1 MTPILMQGSEIKRIK
16 NEREETKMKNPPL
29 IDFHN
34 ISVLK
39 ENHLILDQ
47 ISLTIGANENVA
59 LLGPNGS
66 GKSSLIKVM
75 TREYYPLA
83 GAPDLRMKI
92 MGEELWNIFDLR
104 RQLGIITTDLQN
116 LCLRDVT
123 VFETVLSGFFSSI
136 GLGDMFH
143 VTLEMKATANEILK
157 FLNIAHLADKKM
169 THISTG
175 EARKVL
181 IARALVHDPQAL
193 VLDEPTNSLD
203 MASLSQFRKTLSGIA
218 KAGKNIILATH
229 DLSDII
235 PEISRVILI
244 KNGRVFADGPKD
256 TILTDGNLTALFDI
270 PVTVQKNGQFYTA
283 FF

>member
-1 MTPILMQGSEIKRIK
+1 ME
-16 NEREETKMKNPPL
+16 
-29 IDFHN
+29 
-34 ISVLK
+34 
-39 ENHLILDQ
+39 
-47 ISLTIGANENVA
+47 
-59 LLGPNGS
+59 
-66 GKSSLIKVM
+66 
-75 TREYYPLA
+75 
-83 GAPDLRMKI
+83 I

-136 GLGDMFH
+136 GISDLFG
-143 VTLEMKATANEILK
+143 TTIEMKATAYEILK
-157 FLNIAHLADKKM
+157 FLNISHLSDQKM
-169 THISTG
+169 TQISTG

-203 MASLSQFRKTLSGIA
+203 MKSLSQFRKTISGIA
-218 KAGKNIILATH
+218 KAGKNIILVTH

-244 KNGRVFADGPKD
+244 KNGRIFADGSKD
-256 TILTDGNLTALFDI
+256 DILTNDNLTALFDA
-270 PVTVQKNGQFYTA
+270 PVTVQKNGQYYIA
-283 FF
+283 FC

>member
-1 MTPILMQGSEIKRIK
+1 MEKS
-16 NEREETKMKNPPL
+16 PL
-29 IDFHN
+29 IDFNN
-34 ISVLK
+34 ISVIK
-39 ENHLILDQ
+39 EGRLVLDQ

-59 LLGPNGS
+59 IIGPNGS

-83 GAPDLRMKI
+83 DAPDLRMKI

-136 GLGDMFH
+136 GICDLFN
-143 VTLEMKATANEILK
+143 VTIEMKAISYEILK
-157 FLNIAHLADKKM
+157 FLNISHLADKKM
-169 THISTG
+169 TQISTG

-181 IARALVHDPQAL
+181 IARALVHDPKAL
-193 VLDEPTNSLD
+193 ILDEPTNSLD
-203 MASLSQFRKTLSGIA
+203 MKSLSYFRRTISGIA
-218 KAGKNIILATH
+218 KAGKNIILVTH

-244 KNGRVFADGPKD
+244 KNGKIFADGPKD
-256 TILTDGNLTALFDI
+256 MILTSDNLTALFDVS
-270 PVTVQKNGQFYTA
+270 VTVQKNGLHYIA
-283 FF
+283 FC

>member
-1 MTPILMQGSEIKRIK
+1 MEKS
-16 NEREETKMKNPPL
+16 PL
-29 IDFHN
+29 IDFNN
-34 ISVLK
+34 ISVIK
-39 ENHLILDQ
+39 ENRLILDQ
-47 ISLTIGANENVA
+47 ISLTIAAGENVA
-59 LLGPNGS
+59 IIGPNGS

-83 GAPDLRMKI
+83 DAPDLRMKV

-136 GLGDMFH
+136 GVSDIFS
-143 VTLEMKATANEILK
+143 TPLEMKAIAYEILK
-157 FLNIAHLADKKM
+157 FLNISHLSDKKM
-169 THISTG
+169 TQISTG

-203 MASLSQFRKTLSGIA
+203 MPSLSQFRKTISEIA
-218 KAGKNIILATH
+218 KAGKNIILVTH

-235 PEISRVILI
+235 PEVSRVILL
-244 KNGRVFADGPKD
+244 KNGKIFADGPKD
-256 TILTDGNLTALFDI
+256 TILTNDNLTALFDI
-270 PVTVQKNGQFYTA
+270 PVTVQKNGPYYVA
-283 FF
+283 FL

>member
-1 MTPILMQGSEIKRIK
+1 MEKS
-16 NEREETKMKNPPL
+16 PL
-29 IDFHN
+29 IDFNN
-34 ISVLK
+34 ISVIK
-39 ENHLILDQ
+39 EDRLILDQ
-47 ISLTIGANENVA
+47 ISLTIGAGENVA
-59 LLGPNGS
+59 IIGPNGS

-83 GAPDLRMKI
+83 DVSDLRMKI

-104 RQLGIITTDLQN
+104 RQLGIITTDLQS

-136 GLGDMFH
+136 GIYDIFS
-143 VTLEMKATANEILK
+143 VNTEMKATAYEILK
-157 FLNIAHLADKKM
+157 FLNISHLSDKKM
-169 THISTG
+169 TQISTG

-203 MASLSQFRKTLSGIA
+203 MKSLSQFRKTISGIA
-218 KAGKNIILATH
+218 KAGKNIIMVTH

-244 KNGRVFADGPKD
+244 KNGRIFADGPKD
-256 TILTDGNLTALFDI
+256 TILTNDNLTALFDV
-270 PVTVQKNGQFYTA
+270 PVTVHKNGQYYVA
-283 FF
+283 FC